1 MWRRLAG
8 GVEHVR
14 VAAVRDGVEVDGV
27 VALHGDGDAGAARRL
42 RYLLRCD
49 AAWNVREVT
58 LHAPE
63 DGASLVL
70 HADAEGRWREAS
82 PRLDG
87 CIDVDLESVV
97 FTNTLPIRRLSLP
110 VGQSAV
116 VDVAFVRLPSMS
128 VVPVQ
133 QRYTRVAGDVYRYES
148 LSSGFRADLRV
159 DADGL
164 VVDYPGL
171 ARRLWAA

>member
-1 MWRRLAG
+1 MWRRGDG

-14 VAAVRDGVEVDGV
+14 VAVSRGGVDVDGV
-27 VALHGDGDAGAARRL
+27 VALRGDDGGVRRL

-49 AAWNVREVT
+49 TGWRVRDVD
-58 LHAPE
+58 LHAAE
-63 DGASLVL
+63 DAASLSL
-70 HADAEGRWREAS
+70 HAGGVGRWSDA

-87 CIDVDLESVV
+87 CVDVDLESVV

-110 VGQSAV
+110 VGESAV

-133 QRYTRVAGDVYRYES
+133 QRYTHVAAGVYRYES
-148 LSSGFRADLRV
+148 LTSGFRADLRV

-164 VVDYPGL
+164 LVDYPGL